1 MYHNSNYAWLYL
13 IQGNITAVPVK
24 YALDDIL
31 VKFFWTKECSWTYVM
46 HHVSFSS
53 KIFAENF
60 ALGHFGSRLQSI
72 WSFPFPRWGRTHTN
86 SCRCEIPNCGYIC
99 KYFHPFIKYFHS
111 APFMKFWWIYLQIFS
126 PIHQIFSLG
135 PIHEILVDISIWRK
149 SRDTS
154 ASTQSWTRKIS
165 SKSLLDHAPWAA
177 LKNAKPEI
185 LTVAFSKVFAQ
196 RMNDDLGA
204 FNACQCRCFPHNMM
218 MYFCKQL
225 LFGYWRNLEI

>member
-1 MYHNSNYAWLYL
+1 MFNVGPRSAAPTLTQAVQYILYLMYPMYSKYIIAIKQGPIYSMYHNSNYAWLYL

-31 VKFFWTKECSWTYVM
+31 VKFFWTKECPWTYVM

-72 WSFPFPRWGRTHTN
+72 WSSPFPRWGRTHTN

-111 APFMKFWWIYLQIFS
+111 APFMKFWWIYQFEGS
-126 PIHQIFSLG
+126 QGIHRHQ
-135 PIHEILVDISIWRK
+135 PNPEHEK
-149 SRDTS
+149 SHPK
-154 ASTQSWTRKIS
+154 AS
-165 SKSLLDHAPWAA
+165 
-177 LKNAKPEI
+177 
-185 LTVAFSKVFAQ
+185 
-196 RMNDDLGA
+196 
-204 FNACQCRCFPHNMM
+204 
-218 MYFCKQL
+218 
-225 LFGYWRNLEI
+225 